1 MFILFKIQS
10 NIPVIFITK
19 YQYIPSTHTH
29 LYINTHLDE
38 LAIVVKIKVNQIV
51 QAPIYSVLTR
61 PYTHIITNLLYQS
74 LYISGLVNGLKHS
87 KCNDIEK

>member
-10 NIPVIFITK
+10 NIPVIFIIK
-19 YQYIPSTHTH
+19 KFSLYQAHTH

-51 QAPIYSVLTR
+51 QSLIY
-61 PYTHIITNLLYQS
+61 
-74 LYISGLVNGLKHS
+74 
-87 KCNDIEK
+87 